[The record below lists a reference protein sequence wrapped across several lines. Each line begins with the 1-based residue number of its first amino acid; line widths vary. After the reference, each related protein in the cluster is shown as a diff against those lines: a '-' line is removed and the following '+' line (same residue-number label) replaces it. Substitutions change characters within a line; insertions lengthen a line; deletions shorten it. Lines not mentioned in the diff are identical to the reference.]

1 MKKYIAKIA
10 CFLALVLLVTG
21 IPQATISASAEN
33 ASAAGP
39 TKTGTE
45 IGALGLSVGQGLID
59 TYIAESDSLANRSE
73 AGWTYD
79 ATEWSYGFP
88 KSATG
93 GGVSWGWWK
102 ESNAYQTASVSGGDT
117 LSQTSYKTDAVILL
131 PKLPS
136 TNYKFEATFT
146 VQAKTDGGTPNGS
159 FGLVTNIAPDYINSI
174 GGTRFGAYT
183 TGQTNGKDK
192 NRLYVHN
199 KAKKASIGE
208 ALYEGSQTNIDKLA
222 GYTAPSAG
230 DSVTLTVYTYNGT
243 NYYYVNGIFAKSFAS
258 KLTTSGESLCGIYT
272 SGNEEMTVVITDISV
287 EELIPTP
294 QIPAEV
300 ANAVT
305 GYQVSLGDK
314 LIDTN
319 ISGRYVLP
327 SRDAEGWT
335 QIAKEWSSGLPKTDK
350 VGGLSWGWWNDSK
363 TRQSASVTG
372 FNTLSQTA
380 FGGDPVILLPTLPS
394 SNYKYEATFTIAGAS
409 GDDTPSGSFGLVT
422 NIAPVYTESVGGTR
436 FGAYTTGHS
445 KGASNYNR
453 LYVNNKA
460 HKSAVGGTSESQ
472 TNIDNVAGYTSP
484 SAGDSVKITVYTCNG
499 TNYYYVNDIFVTSF
513 VSKLTT
519 SGESLCGLYVS
530 GSEELTVSIT
540 DISVKELIFT
550 EDSSSDDSSE
560 DISSG
565 DSSEDSGSE
574 EENTGLVFDGSY
586 TLGNVLYQTDF
597 ENVTVGNNG
606 LPEGWSKGAPKD
618 PDYTTSYGWGD
629 TSGTSMVGEVTT
641 LDGYGNVVRFGSTNT
656 DAYIT
661 LPATGTMD
669 YLFEATVIVNYDTKG
684 EFGLANNFY
693 TSATEAD
700 GCMYNSSHI
709 PEAGAEK
716 IASTWKYRKANGSTK
731 GDWALSYY
739 PQKGDIANLK
749 ILSYKGYNY
758 VYWNDYLCAIAQA
771 RGTTDGSK
779 PVSDNPGFFTFGG
792 DLYITDVKVTKIHFD
807 QAELVIEG
815 AALCLDE
822 TGNVSVDVALNF
834 DKTLEIYSKYVTG
847 NYEYSDTAAMKFGVL
862 TAAGAGQTPQEIT
875 AETAGVGNTVFT
887 ECEQDDSKID
897 FIYSISDIAKEDY
910 DKFYTIQPY
919 VLVEGTYYYGTAKA
933 YSAASLANGVYAFT
947 EDETV
952 KTTLDEVFAD
962 SKVFA
967 GKDGASLTF
976 TLFSDFHYK
985 QGMYPTTIAN
995 LKGILDRADDS
1006 NSAFVMSAGDFCN
1019 DALGSPELFNTY
1031 YNYTTADGNLLK
1043 AYNIYGNHELE
1054 SANNSMEVV
1063 TKLLTNDDSVVWGT
1077 ADGTYDSNVGYY
1089 YFESNGFRIVCT
1101 DNNYSWN
1108 PTQGYWEHNH
1118 TKSYGPPS
1126 GNTNTYSLGPDQLT
1140 WLENVLTEAANEDI
1154 PCIIVEHSVSKE
1166 VSAIY
1171 QKVNNINPGTVLM
1184 CISGHTH
1191 TDEQSLDDG
1200 VFHLVCNTTR
1210 NGLWQDGGTKHYDA
1224 EHTFKFEEYD
1234 KNGNLLSTYDKSLGN
1249 LSQGK
1254 NTYFFTDPLS
1264 AVIRINENGLIEID
1278 GSESTWAYNIVPLGA
1293 SNIIAPRISSGKFWA
1308 CDIIGHDFEYQ
1319 YDETY
1324 HWSTGCTSDLCSEVL
1339 AQTAHSYDQQV
1350 VSEEY
1355 LAANADC
1362 GSGAK
1367 YYYSCVCGKAGTETF
1382 EVGEAV
1388 GEHSYGEW
1396 TVVKEA
1402 TTTETGLKQKTC
1414 SVCSDVQEEVI
1425 PVLTQPSDDDD
1436 DDNTG
1441 TGGDSGSDDNDD
1453 GQKDENTEETKPSE
1467 TEEVIPDPDDDDDDN
1482 TGTGSDSGSDDNN
1495 DGQKDEKT
1503 EETKSSE
1510 TTATSAATT
1519 ATGDNFRPGLWVILV
1534 GVACLALAALFLFKK
1549 KA

>member
-59 TYIAESDSLANRSE
+59 TYIAESDSLVNRSE

-93 GGVSWGWWK
+93 GGESWGWWK
-102 ESNAYQTASVSGGDT
+102 GENAYQTASVSGGDT

-208 ALYEGSQTNIDKLA
+208 ALYEGSQTNIDNLA

-258 KLTTSGESLCGIYT
+258 KLTTSGESLCG
-272 SGNEEMTVVITDISV
+272 
-287 EELIPTP
+287 
-294 QIPAEV
+294 
-300 ANAVT
+300 
-305 GYQVSLGDK
+305 
-314 LIDTN
+314 
-319 ISGRYVLP
+319 
-327 SRDAEGWT
+327 
-335 QIAKEWSSGLPKTDK
+335 
-350 VGGLSWGWWNDSK
+350 
-363 TRQSASVTG
+363 
-372 FNTLSQTA
+372 
-380 FGGDPVILLPTLPS
+380 
-394 SNYKYEATFTIAGAS
+394 
-409 GDDTPSGSFGLVT
+409 
-422 NIAPVYTESVGGTR
+422 
-436 FGAYTTGHS
+436 
-445 KGASNYNR
+445 
-453 LYVNNKA
+453 
-460 HKSAVGGTSESQ
+460 
-472 TNIDNVAGYTSP
+472 
-484 SAGDSVKITVYTCNG
+484 
-499 TNYYYVNDIFVTSF
+499 
-513 VSKLTT
+513 
-519 SGESLCGLYVS
+519 LYVS
-530 GSEELTVSIT
+530 GNEELTVSIT

-550 EDSSSDDSSE
+550 EDS
-560 DISSG
+560 SSG

-822 TGNVSVDVALNF
+822 IGNVSVDVALNF

-1063 TKLLTNDDSVVWGT
+1063 TALLTNDDSVVWGT

-1234 KNGNLLSTYDKSLGN
+1234 KNGNLLSTYDKSLGD